1 MDILS
6 SVPSRSADPHL
17 REKIINTA
25 AQLLATEG
33 AVSARRLAR
42 QLGTSTMV
50 VYTHFGGMDELT
62 RQVMRRGFADFGTEL
77 DRGAVTDD
85 AVADW
90 MTYLWSYRRFALREP
105 HLYGVMF
112 GPGLAAFRL
121 GDPADLEAARS
132 TFVSL
137 LRRIHACLNAA
148 RWEVDDV
155 TTAGEAVWSGVHGH
169 TTLEL
174 TGFFGSVGRDPVRSY
189 SEILTRMS
197 IGLGDD
203 ALATARSLSTARR
216 RAARADR
223 AEAASPA
230 GVDRSAGKQAR
241 SLRNCAVLLG
251 RGFRVITNGGSSR
264 GHASRNLSMSP
275 PRISAPAAHSASTP
289 RPAHGLMTRWR
300 RPVVLRMARPAFT
313 GVYLSTQRC
322 LSVRTD
328 RLRSRYPVDRGAADL
343 PLGDDLRAEEDDAIK
358 EQEAKAPLEGESS
371 ARTPS
376 RVRGQRP
383 GR

>member
-1 MDILS
+1 MDILT
-6 SVPSRSADPHL
+6 SVPPRSADPHL
-17 REKIINTA
+17 RERIINTA

-42 QLGTSTMV
+42 ELGTSTMV

-62 RQVMRRGFADFGTEL
+62 RQVMRRGFTDFGTEL
-77 DRGAVTDD
+77 ERGAVTDD

-121 GDPADLEAARS
+121 GDPADLKAARS

-137 LRRIHACLNAA
+137 LRRIHACVNAA
-148 RWEVDDV
+148 RWEVGDV

-197 IGLGDD
+197 IGLGDRRPGHRP
-203 ALATARSLSTARR
+203 LAVDRQTAGRPRRPSRGRVCTIELDIQLS
-216 RAARADR
+216 
-223 AEAASPA
+223 AASR
-230 GVDRSAGKQAR
+230 D
-241 SLRNCAVLLG
+241 C
-251 RGFRVITNGGSSR
+251 
-264 GHASRNLSMSP
+264 P
-275 PRISAPAAHSASTP
+275 PTP
-289 RPAHGLMTRWR
+289 RL
-300 RPVVLRMARPAFT
+300 VAR
-313 GVYLSTQRC
+313 
-322 LSVRTD
+322 
-328 RLRSRYPVDRGAADL
+328 
-343 PLGDDLRAEEDDAIK
+343 
-358 EQEAKAPLEGESS
+358 
-371 ARTPS
+371 
-376 RVRGQRP
+376 
-383 GR
+383 

>member
-1 MDILS
+1 
-6 SVPSRSADPHL
+6 
-17 REKIINTA
+17 
-25 AQLLATEG
+25 
-33 AVSARRLAR
+33 
-42 QLGTSTMV
+42 
-50 VYTHFGGMDELT
+50 
-62 RQVMRRGFADFGTEL
+62 MRRGFADFGTEL

-137 LRRIHACLNAA
+137 LRRIHACVNAA

-174 TGFFGSVGRDPVRSY
+174 TGFFASVGRDPVRSY

-197 IGLGDD
+197 IGFGDH

-216 RAARADR
+216 RAVRAGR
-223 AEAASPA
+223 AGA
-230 GVDRSAGKQAR
+230 
-241 SLRNCAVLLG
+241 
-251 RGFRVITNGGSSR
+251 
-264 GHASRNLSMSP
+264 
-275 PRISAPAAHSASTP
+275 APA
-289 RPAHGLMTRWR
+289 R
-300 RPVVLRMARPAFT
+300 
-313 GVYLSTQRC
+313 
-322 LSVRTD
+322 
-328 RLRSRYPVDRGAADL
+328 
-343 PLGDDLRAEEDDAIK
+343 
-358 EQEAKAPLEGESS
+358 
-371 ARTPS
+371 
-376 RVRGQRP
+376 
-383 GR
+383 

>member
-1 MDILS
+1 MRMLS
-6 SVPSRSADPHL
+6 NVPSQHADPHL
-17 REKIINTA
+17 RERIISTA

-33 AVSARRLAR
+33 ALSVRRLAR
-42 QLGTSTMV
+42 ELGTSTMV
-50 VYTHFGGMDELT
+50 VYTYFGGMDELT
-62 RQVMRRGFADFGTEL
+62 RQVMRRGFVGFGAEL
-77 DRGAVTDD
+77 DRGAVTQD

-137 LRRIHACLNAA
+137 LRRIHGCVNAA
-148 RWEVDDV
+148 RWEVEDV

-203 ALATARSLSTARR
+203 PVATARSLTIARR
-216 RAARADR
+216 RA
-223 AEAASPA
+223 
-230 GVDRSAGKQAR
+230 
-241 SLRNCAVLLG
+241 
-251 RGFRVITNGGSSR
+251 
-264 GHASRNLSMSP
+264 
-275 PRISAPAAHSASTP
+275 
-289 RPAHGLMTRWR
+289 
-300 RPVVLRMARPAFT
+300 
-313 GVYLSTQRC
+313 
-322 LSVRTD
+322 VRTD
-328 RLRSRYPVDRGAADL
+328 RQASTGSRESASATAAWMSASSHAWSTTLPDR
-343 PLGDDLRAEEDDAIK
+343 
-358 EQEAKAPLEGESS
+358 
-371 ARTPS
+371 
-376 RVRGQRP
+376 
-383 GR
+383 